1 MGRCRH
7 SRRAGAIAHWLREW
21 LGEVLA
27 VRTDLVSRRTHRS
40 GPAVRSRPYD
50 GFALAAAGHA
60 KLCQLEQLGGAGA
73 GPVWI
78 SVPRCLTGSLQ
89 GRRDGSVLG
98 DCVGGEDEIEGGS
111 RSEEDE
117 TGLPHAGTELIARPV
132 GRKTRSRPLGGR
144 PSEHT

>member
-1 MGRCRH
+1 M
-7 SRRAGAIAHWLREW
+7 
-21 LGEVLA
+21 
-27 VRTDLVSRRTHRS
+27 
-40 GPAVRSRPYD
+40 RSRPYD

-89 GRRDGSVLG
+89 GRRDGSVLA

-117 TGLPHAGTELIARPV
+117 TGLPCYISPVAHATATLPIFRADRWEV
-132 GRKTRSRPLGGR
+132 
-144 PSEHT
+144 

>member
-1 MGRCRH
+1 M
-7 SRRAGAIAHWLREW
+7 REW
-21 LGEVLA
+21 LGEILA
-27 VRTDLVSRRTHRS
+27 VRTDLVSRRTYRS

-89 GRRDGSVLG
+89 GRRDGSVLA
-98 DCVGGEDEIEGGS
+98 DCVGGEDETEGGS

-117 TGLPHAGTELIARPV
+117 TGLPHAGTEAMARP
-132 GRKTRSRPLGGR
+132 GGR
-144 PSEHT
+144 RTGLWE

>member
-1 MGRCRH
+1 MKFRAEG
-7 SRRAGAIAHWLREW
+7 SKLGEMPGTDFRRAGAIGCASGSVRFCAHRP
-21 LGEVLA
+21 GESA
-27 VRTDLVSRRTHRS
+27 DRS
-40 GPAVRSRPYD
+40 GPAD

-89 GRRDGSVLG
+89 GRLDGSVLA

-117 TGLPHAGTELIARPV
+117 TGLPHAGTEPMARP
-132 GRKTRSRPLGGR
+132 GGR
-144 PSEHT
+144 RTGLWE